1 VEEAVSNLP
10 VRIYG
15 ASEFKIPSPE
25 ERKTL
30 LLAPG
35 EGKPIP
41 FKAVS
46 NEPTTRSGAESI
58 TSQPWFVPALLLAGA
73 ALVTVLSRRS

>member
-1 VEEAVSNLP
+1 VSNLP

-15 ASEFKIPSPE
+15 ASDFKIPSPE

-35 EGKPIP
+35 ESKPVP

-46 NEPTTRSGAESI
+46 NEPTTQTGAQSI
-58 TSQPWFVPALLLAGA
+58 TSQPWFVPAMIVAGA
-73 ALVTVLSRRS
+73 ALVTAISRRS